1 MRPWGLWAVL
11 AVLLVSPPEVRAGSF
26 RTEANGLRVEL
37 ESEPS
42 QPVQGR
48 DTVYTLSLRDAA
60 GRQVTRAKVTLM
72 GRMPDGMTVLVPL
85 REGSRAGM
93 YSGRVLFTMEG
104 QWQLTVRII
113 QSDTPLE
120 LSFTEEV
127 GR

>member
-37 ESEPS
+37 ESEPNR
-42 QPVQGR
+42 PVQGR
-48 DTVYTLSLRDAA
+48 ETVYTLSLRDAA
-60 GRQVTRAKVTLM
+60 GRQVTGVKVTLM
-72 GRMPDGMTVLVPL
+72 GRMPDGMMVLAPL
-85 REGSRAGM
+85 RQTSGGLYA
-93 YSGRVLFTMEG
+93 GRVLFTMEG

-113 QSDTPLE
+113 HSATPLE
-120 LSFTEEV
+120 LSFTEQV

>member
-11 AVLLVSPPEVRAGSF
+11 TVLLVSPPEVRAGSF

-42 QPVQGR
+42 QPVQGQE
-48 DTVYTLSLRDAA
+48 TAYTLSLRDAA

-72 GRMPDGMTVLVPL
+72 GRMLDGMTVLTPL
-85 REGSRAGM
+85 RESSQAGR

-104 QWQLTVRII
+104 QWQLTVRIVRTG
-113 QSDTPLE
+113 TPLE
-120 LSFTEEV
+120 LSFTEQV
-127 GR
+127 SR